1 MFNMIKADSYR
12 ITKHVAFYV
21 SIAIIFVM
29 AAVSIYLVSPGT
41 VGQANIGDVS
51 TTQFSQETPL
61 DNMRLEEME
70 SMSPKKIRSL
80 MLETENYELDREI
93 LGMNMNLYYCFIF
106 IAAIIITVDFSSG
119 SVKNT
124 LSSAI
129 SRRKYFLSKTAMV
142 FGICLLLFF
151 LNTYV
156 AYFGNLIFNDGNVS
170 SDLWTVTKI
179 SLLQLP
185 PMLALMSIITG
196 IAFITKKTAVYNMI
210 TIPLVM
216 VFQLVLGLLMKLFDL
231 NSKIAKFEF
240 QIMIGRLSATPE
252 NDYIL
257 HSYLVCAAVIIVFMG
272 AGYLSFR
279 KSEIK

>member
-41 VGQANIGDVS
+41 VGQANIGDIS
-51 TTQFSQETPL
+51 TTQFTQETPL
-61 DNMRLEEME
+61 DNISLEEMQ
-70 SMSPKKIRSL
+70 SLSPKKIRGL

-151 LNTYV
+151 LNTYA
-156 AYFGNLIFNDGNVS
+156 AYFGNLIFNDGKVS

-185 PMLALMSIITG
+185 PMLALMSILTG
-196 IAFITKKTAVYNMI
+196 IAFMTKKTAVYNMI

-216 VFQLVLGLLMKLFDL
+216 VFQIVLGLLIKLFDL

-240 QIMIGRLSATPE
+240 QIMIGRLSAAPE
-252 NDYIL
+252 NDYIVQ
-257 HSYLVCAAVIIVFMG
+257 SYLVCAAVIIVFMG